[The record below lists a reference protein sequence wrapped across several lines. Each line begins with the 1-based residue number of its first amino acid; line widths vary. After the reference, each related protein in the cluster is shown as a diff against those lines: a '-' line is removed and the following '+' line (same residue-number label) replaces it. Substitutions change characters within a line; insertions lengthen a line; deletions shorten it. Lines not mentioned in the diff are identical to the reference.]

1 MVNTIVNQ
9 IKDGMKNGSI
19 SYDELKNYIA
29 ILTEIRKEA
38 IKEKKRKSKRRNSN
52 K

>member
-1 MVNTIVNQ
+1 MVDAIVNQ

-29 ILTEIRKEA
+29 ILSEIRKEA
-38 IKEKKRKSKRRNSN
+38 KKQKQK
-52 K
+52 